1 MGGCFMKIEYFGH
14 SCFRLTDDKRSVV
27 FDPFGDIGYR
37 QPKLKADYCVC
48 THKHYDH
55 YATDYVD
62 CKEVITGENADRFD
76 FLSAISSWH
85 DDCRGKKRGKN
96 TIFIY
101 HAEDGT
107 IFCHMGDIGEP
118 IPDPVCKLADVD
130 VLAIPVGGNYTI
142 GAREAKKYCDLIA
155 PKLIIPMHYK
165 TARSNID
172 IAPKSEFLS
181 LYGKYKIVK
190 ANRSLTIKGGCTDT
204 GLYGKIVDFNDD
216 EF

>member
-1 MGGCFMKIEYFGH
+1 MKIEYFGH
-14 SCFRLTDDKRSVV
+14 SCFKVTDEKRSIV

-37 QPKLKADYCVC
+37 QQKLKADYCVC
-48 THKHYDH
+48 SHKHYDH
-55 YATDYVD
+55 FATDYVD
-62 CKEVITGENADRFD
+62 CEEVITEENADKFD
-76 FLSAISSWH
+76 FLGTISSWH
-85 DDCRGKKRGKN
+85 DECHGKKRGGN

-101 HAEDGT
+101 YADDGT

-118 IPDPVCKLADVD
+118 IPDPVYKLARTA

-142 GAREAKKYCDLIA
+142 NAQEAKKYCDLIS
-155 PKLIIPMHYK
+155 PGLIIPMHYK

-181 LYGKYKIVK
+181 LYSPDKIVGCD
-190 ANRSLTIKGGCTDT
+190 RSITVKNGYVGDEF
-204 GLYGKIVDFNDD
+204 YGKIVDFNDD